1 MSTAIVTNNGNQ
13 MDLIKRTI
21 CKGAS
26 DDELAM
32 FLRQCERTGLDPF
45 SRQIYAVKR
54 WDSRER
60 REVLATQVSIDGFR
74 LIAERTGRYAGQVG
88 PFWCGPDGVWSEVWL
103 KDGPPVAAKV
113 GVIRSDWK
121 EPLWSVARF
130 EAYCQMT
137 KEGKPNQFWNRM
149 PDLMIGK
156 VAEALALRRAF
167 PQELSGLYTAE
178 EMGQADN
185 TPRHIPVVE
194 VKQIAGPVQT
204 IAEMGEEPWGD
215 GETVEVKGTI
225 TEEEANALRQ
235 WLDETDSNT
244 AAFLKHYGISD
255 LGQFPKNKF
264 ADAVEKLNAKHQ
276 KRRR

>member
-1 MSTAIVTNNGNQ
+1 MSTAIVANNGNQ

-88 PFWCGPDGVWSEVWL
+88 PFWCGPDGQWSEVWL

-121 EPLWSVARF
+121 EPLWAVARF

-137 KEGKPNQFWNRM
+137 KEGKPNQFWGRM

-178 EMGQADN
+178 EMGQAES
-185 TPRHIPVVE
+185 PRHIPVVE

-215 GETVEVKGTI
+215 GEMVEVKGTI

-235 WLDETDSNT
+235 WLDETDSDT

-255 LGQFPKNKF
+255 LGKFPKDKF